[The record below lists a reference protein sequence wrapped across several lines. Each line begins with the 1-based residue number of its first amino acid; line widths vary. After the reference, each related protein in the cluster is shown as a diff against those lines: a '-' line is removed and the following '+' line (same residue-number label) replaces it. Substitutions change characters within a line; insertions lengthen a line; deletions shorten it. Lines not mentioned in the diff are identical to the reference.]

1 MDNSLHLEMEPG
13 EDISLLMK
21 ANVELVQLLV
31 PEFTSNIEKPTW
43 QVRQTGAW
51 KKVQTI
57 LPKASPQAQYEPLK
71 LCPREDIREAV
82 NQLTDDTWEGLFAYM
97 ISMASVVILPAFAT
111 TATPHP
117 PFISTQIAWTPKA
130 QTPAHKASAH
140 KPGNQAQAPESG
152 NTSIKAFRLTPGD
165 DLYVRFLFA
174 DGTIFCKKKDG
185 SNTQAFTEILISK
198 ERKNSES
205 LWARSMKN
213 SPEYFKTILDKYFDR
228 FHFDQEIYGVD
239 QVLESTVQHDC
250 ANYYDVSMRDGLDAM
265 LKWTVA
271 EGLKERVD
279 SILSAFVPDGRF
291 NNFMLGSLYD
301 AILMNNP
308 DIMDILQAWVH
319 CEKVESFYKDFCKD
333 IMGSLNEGKNITDVP
348 RKPDVLKQQHMST
361 SGKGEIGNIRNEISN
376 FNRVGIDLTWLLDR

>member
-1 MDNSLHLEMEPG
+1 MRVFTLALATLMACFTTTPVYPLSLPPNVPSYTPGVGMGGVIPNIDNDDVIFNQIVASHQDLLGMQKEIVIFAFCSQSGKPNCIDYYFNAHTKFWGLLLNGQINERRRKAV
-13 EDISLLMK
+13 DLIIS
-21 ANVELVQLLV
+21 E
-31 PEFTSNIEKPTW
+31 
-43 QVRQTGAW
+43 
-51 KKVQTI
+51 
-57 LPKASPQAQYEPLK
+57 
-71 LCPREDIREAV
+71 
-82 NQLTDDTWEGLFAYM
+82 
-97 ISMASVVILPAFAT
+97 
-111 TATPHP
+111 
-117 PFISTQIAWTPKA
+117 
-130 QTPAHKASAH
+130 
-140 KPGNQAQAPESG
+140 
-152 NTSIKAFRLTPGD
+152 GD

-174 DGTIFCKKKDG
+174 DGTIFCRKKDG
-185 SNTQAFTEILISK
+185 SNTQAFTEVLISK

-213 SPEYFKTILDKYFDR
+213 SPEYFKTILDKYFAR
-228 FHFDQEIYGVD
+228 FHFDQEIHGVD

-279 SILSAFVPDGRF
+279 PILSAFVPEGRF

-308 DIMDILQAWVH
+308 DIVDILQAWVD
-319 CEKVESFYKDFCKD
+319 CERVESFYKDFCKGIVGPLKD
-333 IMGSLNEGKNITDVP
+333 GKNITDIP
-348 RKPDVLKQQHMST
+348 RKPDILKQQHMST